1 MYNTL
6 LLIIFT
12 TLCNWSQKWNHVPPV
27 WDFVILDH
35 HFAIFPLP
43 ASVATILIS
52 AIMSLVVLDVTYKWG
67 QVFVFLCQAYIMFS
81 NYTYGVTNDRIP
93 FSRQIIFQCV
103 CVCVCVSM
111 HHFSFI
117 HSSAGGHLG
126 WFHHLTF
133 VTSAAMPMGIQISLP
148 HIDFKSF
155 W

>member
-111 HHFSFI
+111 HACMSVCMCISMCICVCHVSLND
-117 HSSAGGHLG
+117 GD
-126 WFHHLTF
+126 TF
-133 VTSAAMPMGIQISLP
+133 WKLSLP
-148 HIDFKSF
+148 NFIIVKIS
-155 W
+155 